1 MRNAESI
8 RRRLDEVKNMKD
20 QQEALCSLAD
30 IQFEIG
36 MSACEERSKLQKEID
51 NLRRIISG
59 NGDPDHSLM
68 SRMSGMEKCVGEMG
82 DDIKTVKNA
91 LLGSLEDG
99 DVTGGILGRIKDAEK
114 VNANIT
120 RIMWIILGAAVAQIV
135 ATILGII

>member
-1 MRNAESI
+1 
-8 RRRLDEVKNMKD
+8 MKD

-36 MSACEERSKLQKEID
+36 IGACEERSKLQKEID
-51 NLRRIISG
+51 NLRKIISG

-68 SRMSGMEKCVGEMG
+68 SRMSGMEKCVSEVGKDMT
-82 DDIKTVKNA
+82 IIKNA

-99 DVTGGILGRIKDAEK
+99 DITGGILGRIKDAEK
-114 VNANIT
+114 VNSNIT